1 MGDLGLIAPEIIL
14 LIGGLFIFCL
24 DLAYDPGVGK
34 KSGLSY
40 MALAALFL
48 GAALVAVVL
57 QLNISEISEATPEPV
72 PKVAFSMMTIDNFGS
87 FIKVTVF
94 AGMIL
99 TAIAGGRYMNRRS
112 GNQGEF
118 WTFFLMVSLA
128 MSIAA
133 SANNLVLVYLAI
145 EFLSIT
151 SYMLAGFLRDNR
163 RSNEAGLKYFLYGS
177 IASAVML
184 YGISLLYGATGSL
197 YIHDIAAAFGEIMGD
212 STEVSGLAF
221 AALPAM
227 LLVLAGLGF
236 KASLAPFYQWAPD
249 TYDGSPTPV
258 ATYLS
263 TASKAAAFAVLAR
276 FFVVGMASFEVNWVP
291 VLAAFSII
299 TMTMGNLAALRQ
311 SSVKRMLAYSS
322 VAQAGY
328 ILMGLVAVT
337 SASTSAM
344 DGLNGVLL
352 YLFAYLFT
360 NVGAFLVVMAL
371 EETVDSTHINAYR
384 GLIKRAPWL
393 AVMFTVFLLSLTGI
407 PATGGFLGK
416 AFVFG
421 AAIQRQYFWLAAIG
435 MINAG
440 IAAFYYLRVIRAMF
454 FTEEEEED
462 RPLDVPIA
470 LQTSLLV
477 CAVATIWIGVY
488 PSPVI
493 DWVSNASVQLL
504 SVVP

>member
-1 MGDLGLIAPEIIL
+1 MGDLGYIAPEIIL

-40 MALAALFL
+40 MALSALFL
-48 GAALVAVVL
+48 TAALVAVVL
-57 QLNISEISEATPEPV
+57 QLDISDPEAG
-72 PKVAFSMMTIDNFGS
+72 PKIAYSMMTIDNFGS
-87 FIKVTVF
+87 FIKVTIF
-94 AGMIL
+94 SGMIL
-99 TAIAGGRYMNRRS
+99 TTIAGGRYMNRRS

-128 MSIAA
+128 MSIAV

-151 SYMLAGFLRDNR
+151 SYMLAGFLRENR

-197 YIHDIAAAFGEIMGD
+197 YLHDIAAEFSVIIGE

-227 LLVLAGLGF
+227 LLILAGLGF

-276 FFVVGMASFEVNWVP
+276 FFIVAMASFEVNWVP

-311 SSVKRMLAYSS
+311 DSVKRMIAYSS

-337 SASTSAM
+337 SSSPSAM

-371 EETVDSTHINAYR
+371 EETVDSTHISAYR
-384 GLIKRAPWL
+384 GLINRAPWL
-393 AVMFTVFLLSLTGI
+393 AVMFTIFLLSLTGI
-407 PATGGFLGK
+407 PLTGGFFGK
-416 AFVFG
+416 FYVFG
-421 AAIQRQYFWLAAIG
+421 AAIQRQYFWLAGIG

-440 IAAFYYLRVIRAMF
+440 IAAFYYLRVVREMF
-454 FTEEEEED
+454 FTSEGEGET
-462 RPLDVPIA
+462 LDVPMA
-470 LQTSLLV
+470 LQTSLLI
-477 CAVATIWIGVY
+477 CTLATLWIGVY
-488 PSPVI
+488 PSAVLE
-493 DWVSNASVQLL
+493 WVSNASVQLL